1 MNKKITLLVIVIGA
15 FQLTGCSVIS
25 MHAASTRMEE
35 ARSTNAGKQL
45 VPKDGGTYLIV
56 VGQETGSYLGSG
68 DTDWKINNSSFTQP
82 RGTYSVVRVRPG
94 TYTAYGNK
102 RVAGGGEGSKIRH
115 GWHSSENPS
124 EGSTSLRGKGQSVE
138 ISPRGGETTNRDHPS
153 RQASRRP
160 DWLRVRGRLV
170 RLQTGARSAFP
181 GAYRIGA
188 QKSARGLRREI
199 GKHQITVRSNRGQ
212 G

>member
-25 MHAASTRMEE
+25 MHAASARMEE

-102 RVAGGGEGSKIRH
+102 RVAGGGEAT
-115 GWHSSENPS
+115 SSIEVKEGEAVCFYPVNP
-124 EGSTSLRGKGQSVE
+124 L
-138 ISPRGGETTNRDHPS
+138 
-153 RQASRRP
+153 
-160 DWLRVRGRLV
+160 
-170 RLQTGARSAFP
+170 
-181 GAYRIGA
+181 
-188 QKSARGLRREI
+188 SARARMETYKGDACDPILRPLKNQNII
-199 GKHQITVRSNRGQ
+199 GEVK
-212 G
+212 

>member
-68 DTDWKINNSSFTQP
+68 DTDWKINN
-82 RGTYSVVRVRPG
+82 
-94 TYTAYGNK
+94 
-102 RVAGGGEGSKIRH
+102 
-115 GWHSSENPS
+115 
-124 EGSTSLRGKGQSVE
+124 
-138 ISPRGGETTNRDHPS
+138 
-153 RQASRRP
+153 
-160 DWLRVRGRLV
+160 VRGI
-170 RLQTGARSAFP
+170 FP
-181 GAYRIGA
+181 
-188 QKSARGLRREI
+188 LRKPGDPLAKQSRF
-199 GKHQITVRSNRGQ
+199 SPPCWFC
-212 G
+212 